1 MPPPCESR
9 TISRSRRRTRLR
21 STALPTCRDTVKPM
35 RTGPSSARRRACT
48 TKVPTDT
55 RCPAAA
61 ARKSVRC
68 LNRSMAAADM
78 AAADLAADELRSRTE
93 PLAALGPPGR
103 QHSAAALG
111 RHPGAKA
118 VAAFAH
124 QFARL
129 VGPFHGIDLRQRPVR
144 HMRCGVNLIGA
155 RLARLIRKPSRP
167 VNVIGQAPRQPA
179 KPLCRIVFPVTA
191 FRAIELSRE
200 CVRPMTQEL
209 KPDICIIGAGAA
221 GRAAASAA
229 AAFGVPVV
237 LIEKRTLGGGAGSVP
252 AAALAVTAERANVI
266 RNAAHFGLKAARFGV
281 DFAAVKAH
289 LRDVAGTVAPS
300 EARQRLAGLGVR
312 IIDGAARFL
321 DARTVTA
328 GEFTVAARRFVIATG
343 SSPALPAIPGL
354 AGTPHLTSDTVFDL
368 ADCPRHL
375 VVIGAG
381 SIGLE
386 LAQTFRRLGADVT
399 VLEAAT
405 PLAGDDAECAAI
417 VLDALEREGIKLRI
431 GVAIA
436 QVRRV
441 LARVEIDITTPDG
454 AETVTGSHI
463 LVAVGRRPNVEDLDL
478 DAAGIRYEPNGIDV
492 DRRLRTTNK
501 RVYAIGDVTV
511 GPKST
516 HLATYHAELVVRHA
530 LFRQQVGVD
539 HHIIPTVTHTDPEL
553 AQVGFLED
561 EARAHAGA
569 IRVLRSPYRENARAL
584 VTEATAGH
592 IKVITDRK
600 GDILGATIVG
610 AGAGE
615 MIATWTLAI
624 KQKLNIRA
632 FAGLIVPYPAYGE
645 VGKRAAMTYFMRG
658 LTSNQVRRIIGWLRR
673 LG

>member
-1 MPPPCESR
+1 M
-9 TISRSRRRTRLR
+9 TQ
-21 STALPTCRDTVKPM
+21 
-35 RTGPSSARRRACT
+35 
-48 TKVPTDT
+48 
-55 RCPAAA
+55 
-61 ARKSVRC
+61 
-68 LNRSMAAADM
+68 
-78 AAADLAADELRSRTE
+78 EL
-93 PLAALGPPGR
+93 
-103 QHSAAALG
+103 
-111 RHPGAKA
+111 K
-118 VAAFAH
+118 
-124 QFARL
+124 
-129 VGPFHGIDLRQRPVR
+129 
-144 HMRCGVNLIGA
+144 
-155 RLARLIRKPSRP
+155 
-167 VNVIGQAPRQPA
+167 
-179 KPLCRIVFPVTA
+179 
-191 FRAIELSRE
+191 
-200 CVRPMTQEL
+200 QEL
-209 KPDICIIGAGAA
+209 KPDICVIGAGAA

-237 LIEKRTLGGGAGSVP
+237 LIEKGTLGGPSNGGSVP
-252 AAALAVTAERANVI
+252 ATALAVTAERANII

-312 IIDGAARFL
+312 IVDGAARFL
-321 DARTVTA
+321 GARTVAA
-328 GEFTVAARRFVIATG
+328 GEFTIAARRFVIATG

-375 VVIGAG
+375 IVIGAG
-381 SIGLE
+381 SAGLE

-405 PLAGDDAECAAI
+405 PLAGDDPECAAI

-431 GVAIA
+431 GVTIA

-478 DAAGIRYEPNGIDV
+478 DAAGIRYEPHGIDV

-501 RVYAIGDVTV
+501 RVYAIGDVAI

-530 LFRQQVGVD
+530 LFRQQVGLE
-539 HHIIPTVTHTDPEL
+539 HHTIPTVTHTDPEL

-569 IRVLRSPYRENARAL
+569 IRVLRSPYRENDRAL
-584 VTEATAGH
+584 ATEATNGH

-615 MIATWTLAI
+615 MIAAWTLAI
-624 KQKLNIRA
+624 TQKLNIRA

>member
-1 MPPPCESR
+1 M
-9 TISRSRRRTRLR
+9 TQ
-21 STALPTCRDTVKPM
+21 
-35 RTGPSSARRRACT
+35 
-48 TKVPTDT
+48 
-55 RCPAAA
+55 
-61 ARKSVRC
+61 
-68 LNRSMAAADM
+68 
-78 AAADLAADELRSRTE
+78 EL
-93 PLAALGPPGR
+93 
-103 QHSAAALG
+103 
-111 RHPGAKA
+111 K
-118 VAAFAH
+118 
-124 QFARL
+124 
-129 VGPFHGIDLRQRPVR
+129 
-144 HMRCGVNLIGA
+144 
-155 RLARLIRKPSRP
+155 
-167 VNVIGQAPRQPA
+167 
-179 KPLCRIVFPVTA
+179 
-191 FRAIELSRE
+191 
-200 CVRPMTQEL
+200 QEL
-209 KPDICIIGAGAA
+209 KPDICVIGAGAA

-237 LIEKRTLGGGAGSVP
+237 LIEKGTQKSAMNGGAGHGGSMP
-252 AAALAVTAERANVI
+252 AAALAVTAERANII

-281 DFAAVKAH
+281 DFATVKAH

-300 EARQRLAGLGVR
+300 EARQRLAGFGVR

-321 DARTVTA
+321 DARTVAA

-375 VVIGAG
+375 IVIGAG
-381 SIGLE
+381 SAGLE
-386 LAQTFRRLGADVT
+386 LAQTFRRLGAGVT

-405 PLAGDDAECAAI
+405 PLAGDDPECAAI
-417 VLDALEREGIKLRI
+417 VLDALEREGISIRTS
-431 GVAIA
+431 VAIA

-441 LARVEIDITTPDG
+441 LARIEIDITTPDG
-454 AETVTGSHI
+454 PETIIGSHL
-463 LVAVGRRPNVEDLDL
+463 LVAAGRRPNVEDLDL
-478 DAAGIRYEPNGIDV
+478 DAAGIRYEPHGIDV

-501 RVYAIGDVTV
+501 RVYAIGDVAI

-530 LFRQQVGVD
+530 LFRQQVGLD
-539 HHIIPTVTHTDPEL
+539 HHTIPTVTHTDPEL

-569 IRVLRSPYRENARAL
+569 IRVLRSPYRENDRAL
-584 VTEATAGH
+584 ATGATNGH

-610 AGAGE
+610 VGAGE
-615 MIATWTLAI
+615 MIASWTLAI
-624 KQKLNIRA
+624 TQKLNIRA

>member
-1 MPPPCESR
+1 
-9 TISRSRRRTRLR
+9 
-21 STALPTCRDTVKPM
+21 
-35 RTGPSSARRRACT
+35 
-48 TKVPTDT
+48 
-55 RCPAAA
+55 
-61 ARKSVRC
+61 
-68 LNRSMAAADM
+68 
-78 AAADLAADELRSRTE
+78 
-93 PLAALGPPGR
+93 
-103 QHSAAALG
+103 
-111 RHPGAKA
+111 
-118 VAAFAH
+118 
-124 QFARL
+124 
-129 VGPFHGIDLRQRPVR
+129 
-144 HMRCGVNLIGA
+144 
-155 RLARLIRKPSRP
+155 
-167 VNVIGQAPRQPA
+167 
-179 KPLCRIVFPVTA
+179 
-191 FRAIELSRE
+191 
-200 CVRPMTQEL
+200 MTQEL
-209 KPDICIIGAGAA
+209 KPDICVIGAGAA

-237 LIEKRTLGGGAGSVP
+237 LIEKGTLGGDGGNSSSVP
-252 AAALAVTAERANVI
+252 ATALAVTAERANII
-266 RNAAHFGLKAARFGV
+266 RHAAHFGLKAARFGV

-289 LRDVAGTVAPS
+289 VRDVAGTVAPS

-328 GEFTVAARRFVIATG
+328 GEFTIAARRFVIATG

-354 AGTPHLTSDTVFDL
+354 ADTPHLTSDTVFDL

-375 VVIGAG
+375 IVIGAG
-381 SIGLE
+381 SAGLE

-417 VLDALEREGIKLRI
+417 VLDALEREGIALRI

-436 QVRRV
+436 RVRRV
-441 LARVEIDITTPDG
+441 LARIEIDITTPEG
-454 AETVTGSHI
+454 PETVTGSHV
-463 LVAVGRRPNVEDLDL
+463 LVAVGRRPNVEALEL
-478 DAAGIRYEPNGIDV
+478 DAAGIRYELHGIVV
-492 DRRLRTTNK
+492 DQRMRTTNK
-501 RVYAIGDVTV
+501 RAYAIGDVAI

-530 LFRQQVGVD
+530 LFRQHVSLD
-539 HHIIPTVTHTDPEL
+539 HHTIPTVTHTDPEL

-569 IRVLRSPYRENARAL
+569 IRVLRSPYRENDRAL
-584 VTEATAGH
+584 ATEATNGH
-592 IKVITDRK
+592 IKVITDRR

-615 MIATWTLAI
+615 LIATWTLAI